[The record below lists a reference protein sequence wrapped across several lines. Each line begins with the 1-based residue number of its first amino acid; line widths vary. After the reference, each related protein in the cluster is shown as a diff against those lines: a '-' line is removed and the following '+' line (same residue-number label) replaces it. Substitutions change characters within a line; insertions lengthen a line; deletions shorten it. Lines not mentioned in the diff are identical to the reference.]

1 MMTNYENYVREYL
14 HENNPETDSLLERAR
29 ASLDTSEASAG
40 VIDIFNSEL
49 GGNYSERLDGLG
61 GYLEKNGSQ
70 RGSLNTFPFGKST
83 REVYPD
89 FVGICKG
96 ERSIRSVLDK
106 AEDQCEKMIKA
117 FPYHVHKTILILTDK
132 WNDPVF
138 RMNYAG
144 TFINYANRYNIVF
157 MFLLV
162 TDFGV
167 SRIPFLS
174 WDRRKI
180 YNRGQWNVEWG
191 TRYAGKE
198 RFGKL
203 LEKLDG
209 GHLTYVEEYWQADNN
224 SLSTGRFEFDFLRQE
239 FYLDKFDSGSGISDG
254 KRGKIPA
261 GAVKNFLEAVSNC
274 CELPGS
280 EYFEKNNTDKG
291 PVRHRAEMFNK
302 CFIWYTAEEPLF
314 EKLEQAFR
322 DLLGALKTKK

>member
-29 ASLDTSEASAG
+29 ASLDTSEACAG

-49 GGNYSERLDGLG
+49 DGNYSERLDGLG
-61 GYLEKNGSQ
+61 GYLEKNGS
-70 RGSLNTFPFGKST
+70 
-83 REVYPD
+83 
-89 FVGICKG
+89 
-96 ERSIRSVLDK
+96 
-106 AEDQCEKMIKA
+106 
-117 FPYHVHKTILILTDK
+117 HKTILILTDK

-191 TRYAGKE
+191 ARYAGKE

-203 LEKLDG
+203 LEKLDC

-239 FYLDKFDSGSGISDG
+239 FYLDKFDSVSGISDG

-261 GAVKNFLEAVSNC
+261 GAVKNFLEAVSDC
-274 CELPGS
+274 CELPDS

-291 PVRHRAEMFNK
+291 PVRHRAEMF
-302 CFIWYTAEEPLF
+302 YLVYGRGTAV
-314 EKLEQAFR
+314 
-322 DLLGALKTKK
+322 

>member
-29 ASLDTSEASAG
+29 ASLDTSEACAG

-70 RGSLNTFPFGKST
+70 RGSLNTFPFGKPT
-83 REVYPD
+83 REIYPD

-167 SRIPFLS
+167 SYITEANGMLS
-174 WDRRKI
+174 GAPGMPGRNGLGSCWKSL
-180 YNRGQWNVEWG
+180 
-191 TRYAGKE
+191 TAGI
-198 RFGKL
+198 L
-203 LEKLDG
+203 LTWK
-209 GHLTYVEEYWQADNN
+209 N
-224 SLSTGRFEFDFLRQE
+224 TGRP
-239 FYLDKFDSGSGISDG
+239 I
-254 KRGKIPA
+254 IT
-261 GAVKNFLEAVSNC
+261 V
-274 CELPGS
+274 
-280 EYFEKNNTDKG
+280 
-291 PVRHRAEMFNK
+291 
-302 CFIWYTAEEPLF
+302 
-314 EKLEQAFR
+314 
-322 DLLGALKTKK
+322 